1 MYNIYIYIYIYI
13 YNYIY
18 IICHLDNQAMG
29 VTTPIVISLYRYANI
44 FAYIFRHRSDFE
56 SSFRQYLFN
65 LNTLLAN

>member
-1 MYNIYIYIYIYI
+1 
-13 YNYIY
+13 
-18 IICHLDNQAMG
+18 MG
-29 VTTPIVISLYRYANI
+29 VTTPIVISLYRYANR